1 MRAALLALSGAIAL
15 GGCAGDML
23 TLAENEEGEATG
35 AVAILDPATGEERA
49 VVNTKLTEAKLTSR
63 PKPRAVKELKPAY
76 SALLGDLPI
85 KAKTFEIF
93 FPLNVDS
100 IPSDQLGVIEL
111 IREDLARR
119 PPGAQIEVAGFT
131 DTSGTELFNDDVSKK
146 RALAVIAELNGL
158 GLAVDP
164 EDAVGRGER
173 GASEAGDPDN
183 RENPKFRKVEVVIR

>member
-76 SALLGDLPI
+76 GELLSNLPLKSERI
-85 KAKTFEIF
+85 TIF
-93 FPLNVDS
+93 FKS
-100 IPSDQLGVIEL
+100 GEEGIPASQRGRIDD
-111 IREDLARR
+111 IRKAMEIR
-119 PPGAQIEVAGFT
+119 PGTQIEVVGFT
-131 DTSGTELFNDDVSKK
+131 DTQDTDEKNEILATDRAMSVVRELIK
-146 RALAVIAELNGL
+146 L
-158 GLAVDP
+158 GLPVDTR
-164 EDAVGRGER
+164 DAVGRGER
-173 GASEAGDPDN
+173 EARANGDPDN
-183 RENPKFRKVEVVIR
+183 FENDLYRKVEVVVR